1 MNHVWD
7 IVSKAREE
15 WESESGSRSGPQ
27 QTTSIS
33 DTHLLVST
41 ISAGKNLKMPVST
54 SFFNLYYVEDISIW
68 VYCIGTPCYR
78 FPRDRLAPRA

>member
-27 QTTSIS
+27 QTTSIN
-33 DTHLLVST
+33 DTHLLVSAV
-41 ISAGKNLKMPVST
+41 SAGKNLKMPVSVLE
-54 SFFNLYYVEDISIW
+54 FLCHLVKFLISS
-68 VYCIGTPCYR
+68 P
-78 FPRDRLAPRA
+78 LL